1 MRMHNPKGE
10 ILCDQKGYKSA
21 LYTGELPEDMEK
33 QWLYLQA
40 AGKQHVRKYG
50 NSDYYYVPD
59 AIASRID
66 TWIDKFLWTF
76 NNKYGDNFVQISD
89 QVRRLKDE
97 EDIDCVLLDNLMV
110 LNFRELDSDKFER
123 QGALLQRLNDLAK
136 ELDIHIHL
144 VAHPNKTS
152 GFIRIDNISGSG
164 DISNKADNVFLLSRV
179 NTDFINNAK
188 PIMNKFTYQS
198 ILDSKCTNVIEIG
211 KFRNKGSLVGHYIE
225 FWFELESNRLKN
237 DLAENIIYNWE
248 ESQQLP
254 INYDGTPTVQ
264 ELLQESKSNGLP
276 FDSNT
281 NNDLPF

>member
-1 MRMHNPKGE
+1 
-10 ILCDQKGYKSA
+10 
-21 LYTGELPEDMEK
+21 MEK

-248 ESQQLP
+248 DAQQLS

-276 FDSNT
+276 FDSNP